1 MTLKLFAKD
10 ATIYAVGNIG
20 LRAAA
25 LLLTPVYTY
34 CLTVSEYGLWAT
46 LQTTIQIMLI
56 LFTMGMR
63 ETLLRFTKEYE
74 EDNRLGHL
82 IGTTTLVIVCGAL
95 GVSAVTLLLLLP
107 VLQHV
112 LHTDN
117 IRNLILLTC
126 AAALVQSLSIHL
138 MSYYR
143 AGRQAIKFMI
153 TGLGAAVLLFTATFV
168 AVYILKLGVQGVL
181 WAYIASYATVFVLV
195 AADVFSRTGFGVS
208 PSIVPRLLQ
217 FGAPLIVSAAGQ
229 FTMGG
234 ASVYLLSY
242 FAGLEV
248 VAIYSLSYKFASILP
263 IVVALPFQLAFQPL
277 VFSNLNNPDIRQKT
291 GRLLTYLVLAST
303 FMSFFLVVGTHFLLP
318 LIAPP
323 AYAAAFLVALF
334 LVPAQAFSGIHGFGE
349 TLLGAVKKTHI
360 AAFFNAGGAIVCVL
374 LNLVLVPLLGW
385 YGAAIAT
392 GVSLIA
398 VDTTEAGIGIKEF
411 KIGGE
416 IEWRRLIIMG
426 TGFVAFLVL
435 SSVLYTMP
443 AIVFYCGE
451 TAFCLASLAVLCVI
465 PFFYENEKAVFRQMT
480 QNLVARVR
488 AQRTPSC

>member
-1 MTLKLFAKD
+1 MTLKLFARD

-74 EDNRLGHL
+74 EDNRLGFL

-95 GVSAVTLLLLLP
+95 GVSVVVLLLLLP

-112 LHTDN
+112 LHSDDA
-117 IRNLILLTC
+117 RNLILLTC
-126 AAALVQSLSIHL
+126 AAALMQSLSIHL

-153 TGLGAAVLLFTATFV
+153 TGLAGAVLLFATTFV
-168 AVYILKLGVQGVL
+168 AVYGLKLGVHGVL
-181 WAYIASYATVFVLV
+181 WAYIATYALVFTFV

-208 PSIVPRLLQ
+208 LSIIPRLLQ
-217 FGAPLIVSAAGQ
+217 FGAPLIVSAVGQ

-248 VAIYSLSYKFASILP
+248 VAIYSLSYKLASILP

-277 VFSNLNNPDIRQKT
+277 VFSNLNNPDIRPKT

-303 FMSFFLVVGTHFLLP
+303 CMSFILVVGTHALLP
-318 LIAPP
+318 FIAPP
-323 AYAAAFLVALF
+323 AYAAAFVVALF

-349 TLLGAVKKTHI
+349 TLLGAVNKTHI
-360 AAFFNAGGAIVCVL
+360 AAFFNTGGAVVCIL
-374 LNLVLVPLLGW
+374 LNLMLVPLLGW

-392 GVSLIA
+392 GLSLIV
-398 VDTTEAGIGIKEF
+398 VDTTEAAIGIKEF
-411 KIGGE
+411 KIRGE
-416 IEWRRLIIMG
+416 IEGRRLFILG
-426 TGFVAFLVL
+426 AVFVAFLGL
-435 SSVLYTMP
+435 SFALCKMP
-443 AIVFYCGE
+443 DLVFYSGE
-451 TAFCLASLAVLCVI
+451 IAFCLASLAVLCAF
-465 PFFYENEKAVFRQMT
+465 PFFHGYEKAAVRQMA
-480 QNLVARVR
+480 QDFAARIR
-488 AQRTPSC
+488 RQRSPSC